1 MTQLHI
7 RNEHGGMIW
16 QVYNVT
22 NQFEVDMLTDRSR
35 SNGFCSQEL
44 VDANNDETWPGW
56 REDGKGWQDILDAHK
71 GDPRMDIE
79 V

>member
-7 RNEHGGMIW
+7 RNRHGGMVW

-22 NQFEVDMLTDRSR
+22 NQFEVDMLTACSR
-35 SNGFCSQEL
+35 SNGFFSQEL
-44 VDANNDETWPGW
+44 VDADEDETWPGW
-56 REDGKGWQDILDAHK
+56 REDGKGWQRTLDAHK
-71 GDPRMDIE
+71 DDPRMNIK